1 MRKKEKNMKQEE
13 CRVILADLVA
23 AIESLLEDAV
33 MSLPPESQKQLDAK
47 TLLFLRLTTAHGYLQ
62 RRTGKK

>member
-1 MRKKEKNMKQEE
+1 MRKKVKNMKQEE

-33 MSLPPESQKQLDAK
+33 MSLPPESQKLLDAK
-47 TLLFLRLTTAHGYLQ
+47 TLLFLRMTTAHRYLQ
-62 RRTGKK
+62 RRTGKN